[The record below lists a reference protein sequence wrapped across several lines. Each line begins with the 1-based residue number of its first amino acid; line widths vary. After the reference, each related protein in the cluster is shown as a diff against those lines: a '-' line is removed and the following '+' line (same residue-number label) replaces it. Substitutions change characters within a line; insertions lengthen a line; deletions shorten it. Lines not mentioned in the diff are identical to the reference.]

1 MNIEEII
8 RKNIEKYVDKKFEEY
23 KKKETKIRPT
33 NVFKVN
39 DNGTYQ
45 VILDGHIYNVPCALG
60 MELKPCQNVWLM
72 IPHGRME
79 WMHIY
84 GIRK

>member
-1 MNIEEII
+1 MEKISDLLLKTIETVVE
-8 RKNIEKYVDKKFEEY
+8 RKFEEY

-33 NVFKVN
+33 SVFKVN

-45 VILDGHIYNVPCALG
+45 VILDGHIYNVPCSLG
-60 MELKPCQNVWLM
+60 IELKPCQNVWLA

-84 GIRK
+84 GLR